1 LDGLAKKGYITDVP
15 SKHTSNLKPQLG
27 ETEMRQLFS
36 NQDKKLLSPVDKPEK
51 DLQQFLCDNWKELFP
66 QYTFIAQEFKLQ
78 GTVHASGSSG
88 RIDIL
93 AYNPATKRFVF
104 FELKKN
110 YDKNIGH
117 QAANYRHYIKKNFP
131 TVYVEALQQYKAE
144 LPAKPEV
151 DGKEIEMILVAK
163 QFTPL
168 LVEQAETESLVTLIE
183 YDWFENDMLLD
194 YVHNAP
200 GIKQESTG
208 STDENALAVMT
219 WEEVVNTFIKQ
230 PYRAKYFAISPDTK
244 EHIGELRLLANGIPA
259 EKRKVAVQNWLNQR
273 EKQLEQDSAT

>member
-1 LDGLAKKGYITDVP
+1 
-15 SKHTSNLKPQLG
+15 
-27 ETEMRQLFS
+27 MRQLFS

-219 WEEVVNTFIKQ
+219 WDEVVNTFIKQ